1 MFYFR
6 VAVIMSIGDGIYFY
20 TNRHTR
26 TTTIKASRDPMF
38 LSRDGAAPV
47 GEVGQPD
54 MPLVV
59 TVTVMVLIGRV
70 VIGVGVVIG

>member
-1 MFYFR
+1 
-6 VAVIMSIGDGIYFY
+6 
-20 TNRHTR
+20 
-26 TTTIKASRDPMF
+26 MF